1 MNIKYAIAAMACIS
15 TLAGCVSPP
24 TRPSVMV
31 LPGTGKTYQQFR
43 YDEMNCR
50 SEAENSTNGGAQAAN
65 NSAVNTAAA
74 GTLIGAAAG
83 ALIGAASGRAGAG
96 AAIGAGGGLLVGS
109 SVASN
114 SGAMSGGDLQDQFD
128 TIYTQCMYAKGNRV
142 PVSGSFSQTDSDQG
156 APPDYYS
163 NTGDKCTP
171 DYNPNNSVGSGTP
184 PDYVPR

>member
-1 MNIKYAIAAMACIS
+1 MNIKYAIAAMACIT

-31 LPGTGKTYQQFR
+31 LPGTGKSYQQFR

-50 SEAENSTNGGAQAAN
+50 SDAENSTNGGAQAAN
-65 NSAVNTAAA
+65 HSATNTAAA
-74 GTLIGAAAG
+74 GTVIGAAAG

-96 AAIGAGGGLLVGS
+96 AAIGAGGGLLIGS

-114 SGAMSGGDLQDQFD
+114 SSAMSSGDLQDQFD
-128 TIYTQCMYAKGNRV
+128 AIYTQCMYAKGNRV
-142 PVSGSFSQTDSDQG
+142 PVSGTFSQTDSDRG

-163 NTGDKCTP
+163 NSDASSVPP
-171 DYNPNNSVGSGTP
+171 DYNPNNSGTP
-184 PDYVPR
+184 PDYIPR

>member
-1 MNIKYAIAAMACIS
+1 MNIKYAIATMACIT

-31 LPGTGKTYQQFR
+31 LPGTGKSYQQFR

-50 SEAENSTNGGAQAAN
+50 SDAENSTNGGAQAAN
-65 NSAVNTAAA
+65 HSATNTAAA
-74 GTLIGAAAG
+74 GTVIGAAAG

-96 AAIGAGGGLLVGS
+96 AAIGAGSGLLIGS

-114 SGAMSGGDLQDQFD
+114 SSSMSSGDLQDQFD
-128 TIYTQCMYAKGNRV
+128 AIYTQCMYAKGNRV
-142 PVSGSFSQTDSDQG
+142 PVSGTFSQTDSDQG

-163 NTGDKCTP
+163 NSDASSVPP
-171 DYNPNNSVGSGTP
+171 DYNPNNSGTP
-184 PDYVPR
+184 PDYIPR